1 MSFERILGETGLEQ
15 LRFSSIE
22 PQDVTEDFVALV
34 ASSDR
39 LARHFH
45 VPLQSGSDRIL
56 RAMHRW
62 YRTEHYAERMNL
74 IRRLLPDAAIGADV
88 IVGFPGETD
97 EDFQATVEFI
107 ERLPFTYLHVFSF
120 STRPGTAAAALGD
133 EVPLQ
138 TIRERAR
145 ALRELSQRKSAAFRA
160 AQAGRILRALT
171 LARSGDDWT
180 EALTGNYLKVRIA
193 GRHPANEWREV
204 RLGTDGSADE
214 NAVELAQLSF
224 RK

>member
-1 MSFERILGETGLEQ
+1 M
-15 LRFSSIE
+15 
-22 PQDVTEDFVALV
+22 
-34 ASSDR
+34 
-39 LARHFH
+39 
-45 VPLQSGSDRIL
+45 
-56 RAMHRW
+56 
-62 YRTEHYAERMNL
+62 
-74 IRRLLPDAAIGADV
+74 
-88 IVGFPGETD
+88 
-97 EDFQATVEFI
+97 
-107 ERLPFTYLHVFSF
+107 PFTYLHVFSF
-120 STRPGTAAAALGD
+120 STRPGTAAAALGE